1 MTNADRASV
10 VVTTRS
16 CRDRRQ
22 RKRRFSA
29 RSRCHFRAALS
40 SRLARRGSRRPTTRT
55 GRDCRTILYQP
66 RRFFRGLAGLFLA
79 GLVFLGLWAF
89 WGLAFLALG
98 AGLFPGAPEPRAAP
112 PAPGSL
118 RPCWSAAVL
127 GAVTPTIVHREQHK
141 PSLQVDPDRAGQD
154 ARHHRLASGGRPVTS
169 CAGARAGP
177 GAQAGPALYPTP
189 RTVTTISGRSGA

>member
-16 CRDRRQ
+16 CSDRRQ
-22 RKRRFSA
+22 RKRRSSA

-40 SRLARRGSRRPTTRT
+40 GRLARRGSRRPTTRT

-66 RRFFRGLAGLFLA
+66 RRFLRGLAGLFLP
-79 GLVFLGLWAF
+79 GPTFLGLAF
-89 WGLAFLALG
+89 W

-141 PSLQVDPDRAGQD
+141 PSLRVDPDRASSD
-154 ARHHRLASGGRPVTS
+154 NAHHRLASGRP
-169 CAGARAGP
+169 AGEVARRARMGPAG
-177 GAQAGPALYPTP
+177 QAGPALYPTP
-189 RTVTTISGRSGA
+189 RTVTTISGRSGSFSILARSR